1 MFSLFSNNPEKKLRK
16 KRKKLLEEAMNIQR
30 SGDLKLYASK
40 MKEVEAIESELN
52 DLKSK

>member
-1 MFSLFSNNPEKKLRK
+1 MFSLFSSNPEKKLRN

-40 MKEVEAIESELN
+40 MKEVEAIENQLN